1 MGRLS
6 IPKLSLL
13 KALARVRGRKPKL
26 VNPSGGGLSEAV
38 GTGTKVVAMCS
49 PRMISTPLWVDREEN
64 HLDVTYDMNV
74 QGPRAIVV
82 EYRRKPNSNDD
93 GYGDFTRLYLVG
105 EDGLPVP
112 RITGIWNELSLRLKT
127 GLLSRIQRYDIDSHG
142 RITEQGS
149 LVKASESGLLLDE
162 AIDIYGLWKKFPT
175 VKDFGTVKKLLEGQ
189 EAINEMKNEEA
200 HAWIANQIKE
210 SQKTINKERERIALF
225 EADLNRIYEDAADAM
240 NLFEENGIE
249 PNMEGD
255 GGLKK
260 ARTTI
265 CNVDFPSLY
274 PGTLMKTP

>member
-6 IPKLSLL
+6 ISKLSLL
-13 KALARVRGRKPKL
+13 KALARVRGRKPNM
-26 VNPSGGGLSEAV
+26 VNPSGGGLSEAI
-38 GTGTKVVAMCS
+38 GTKAKVVAGLS

-64 HLDVTYDMNV
+64 HLAVTYDMNV

-105 EDGLPVP
+105 EDGLPFP

-210 SQKTINKERERIALF
+210 SQKTINEERERIALF

-260 ARTTI
+260 ARTTYQQCMSPMAI
-265 CNVDFPSLY
+265 
-274 PGTLMKTP
+274 GG

>member
-1 MGRLS
+1 M
-6 IPKLSLL
+6 
-13 KALARVRGRKPKL
+13 
-26 VNPSGGGLSEAV
+26 VNPSGGGLSEAI
-38 GTGTKVVAMCS
+38 GTRAKVVAGLS

-93 GYGDFTRLYLVG
+93 GYGNFTRLYLVG

-127 GLLSRIQRYDIDSHG
+127 GLLSQIQRYDIDSHG

-189 EAINEMKNEEA
+189 EAINEMKNEEV

-210 SQKTINKERERIALF
+210 SQDRIA
-225 EADLNRIYEDAADAM
+225 DLESRMNKLYEEGADAL
-240 NLFEENGIE
+240 NLLEGHGIKIDLDGRDVSE
-249 PNMEGD
+249 VVEQDESNELDLSLLSTISGD
-255 GGLKK
+255 LYISKDPYSAGLYIWNSSDYAKE
-260 ARTTI
+260 
-265 CNVDFPSLY
+265 SQL
-274 PGTLMKTP
+274 

>member
-13 KALARVRGRKPKL
+13 KALARVRGRKPKM
-26 VNPSGGGLSEAV
+26 VNPSGGLSEAI
-38 GTGTKVVAMCS
+38 GTKAKVVAGFS
-49 PRMISTPLWVDREEN
+49 PRMISTPLWVDREES
-64 HLDVTYDMNV
+64 HLAVTYDMNV

-105 EDGLPVP
+105 EDGLPFP

-175 VKDFGTVKKLLEGQ
+175 VKDFGTVKNLLEGQ

-210 SQKTINKERERIALF
+210 SQKTINEERERIALF

-265 CNVDFPSLY
+265 CL
-274 PGTLMKTP
+274 TLK

>member
-13 KALARVRGRKPKL
+13 KALARVRGRKPKM
-26 VNPSGGGLSEAV
+26 VNPSGGGLSEAI
-38 GTGTKVVAMCS
+38 GTKTKVVAGLS
-49 PRMISTPLWVDREEN
+49 PRMISTPLWVDREES
-64 HLDVTYDMNV
+64 HLAVTYDMNV

-105 EDGLPVP
+105 EDGLPFP

-162 AIDIYGLWKKFPT
+162 AIDIYGLWKKLPT

-210 SQKTINKERERIALF
+210 SQKTINEERERIALF

-274 PGTLMKTP
+274 PGTL

>member
-13 KALARVRGRKPKL
+13 KALARVRGRKPKM
-26 VNPSGGGLSEAV
+26 VNPSGGGLSEAI
-38 GTGTKVVAMCS
+38 GTKAKVVAGLS

-64 HLDVTYDMNV
+64 HLAVTYDMNV

-105 EDGLPVP
+105 EDGLPFP

-210 SQKTINKERERIALF
+210 SQKTINEERERIALF

-274 PGTLMKTP
+274 PGTL